1 MKTTTEIMRESLALT
16 THTPNLDALDPVA
29 REIFGDVL
37 TGLFRIHPIV
47 PPVAPEGDSEPQTE
61 KAK

>member
-1 MKTTTEIMRESLALT
+1 MTT

-29 REIFGDVL
+29 REILGDTL
-37 TGLFRIHPIV
+37 RGLFRIHPIHPIT
-47 PPVAPEGDSEPQTE
+47 PPVAPEGDDSEPQTE